1 MTNKSKTFAGPINIR
16 SVLNTATIPAGNQ
29 IVIVHMNVSASN
41 VREEYNYFI
50 TVTPS
55 VESGPTSFTTE
66 NSTFQLS
73 VLYNQEYT
81 VSVVA
86 NNCAGN
92 STPVTTTFNI
102 SKLSLYLHYL
112 EPGETAS

>member
-1 MTNKSKTFAGPINIR
+1 
-16 SVLNTATIPAGNQ
+16 
-29 IVIVHMNVSASN
+29 MNVSASN
-41 VREEYNYFI
+41 AGEEHKYFI
-50 TVTPS
+50 AVTPS

-73 VLYNQEYT
+73 VVFNQEYT

-92 STPVTTTFNI
+92 STPATTTFNI
-102 SKLSLYLHYL
+102 SKYYKYYVVWSLGRLLVKHF
-112 EPGETAS
+112 PNNHSQ